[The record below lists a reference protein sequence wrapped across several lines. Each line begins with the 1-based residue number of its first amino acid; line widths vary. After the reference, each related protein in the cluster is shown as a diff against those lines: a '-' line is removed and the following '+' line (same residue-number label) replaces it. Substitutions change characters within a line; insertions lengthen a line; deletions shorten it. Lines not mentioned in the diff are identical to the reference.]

1 MTKTGILLF
10 TMFTSLFSMSADT
23 LKVGDMAPDFT
34 LLSQNKKK
42 VTLKD
47 YRGKR
52 VVVYF
57 FPKADTPG

>member
-1 MTKTGILLF
+1 MK
-10 TMFTSLFSMSADT
+10 LFSMMTLLFGSSGNS
-23 LKVGDMAPDFT
+23 LKVGDVAPDFT
-34 LLSQNKKK
+34 LLSQDKKK

-57 FPKADTPG
+57 FPKAATPG

>member
-1 MTKTGILLF
+1 
-10 TMFTSLFSMSADT
+10 MFKKGDDV
-23 LKVGDMAPDFT
+23 LKVGDVAPDFT

>member
-1 MTKTGILLF
+1 MFKYFLTVVMGFAALL
-10 TMFTSLFSMSADT
+10 TDSPLV
-23 LKVGDMAPDFT
+23 VGDTAPDFV
-34 LLSQNKKK
+34 LPDHDGKRHKLS
-42 VTLKD
+42 D

>member
-1 MTKTGILLF
+1 MKTGIFILTVITFLF
-10 TMFTSLFSMSADT
+10 GRSDT
-23 LKVGDMAPDFT
+23 LKVGDVAPDFT
-34 LLSQNKKK
+34 LLSHDKKK

-47 YRGKR
+47 YRGHR